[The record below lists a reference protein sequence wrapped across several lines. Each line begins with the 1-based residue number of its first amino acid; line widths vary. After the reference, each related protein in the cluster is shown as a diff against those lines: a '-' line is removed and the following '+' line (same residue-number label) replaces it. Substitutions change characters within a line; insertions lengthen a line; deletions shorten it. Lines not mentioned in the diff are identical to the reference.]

1 MVKPEYIFKTN
12 FPNQSFIAE
21 GVTVISEETYGQ
33 LMDTF
38 ENVEQEEFFE
48 VLNIDDIRLMLII
61 FYFS

>member
-12 FPNQSFIAE
+12 FHYQSFIAE